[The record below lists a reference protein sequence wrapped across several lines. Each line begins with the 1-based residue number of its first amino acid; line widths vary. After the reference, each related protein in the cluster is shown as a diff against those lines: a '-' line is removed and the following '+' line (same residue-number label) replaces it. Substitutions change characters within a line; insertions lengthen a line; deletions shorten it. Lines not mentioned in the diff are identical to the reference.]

1 MKKNITSKQLDKIAN
16 LSRISLTE
24 QEKTGFTEE
33 LEEILEYFNY
43 IQEAPVEKVGFF
55 DHYNQKKS
63 PLRQDEVKKAD
74 KNELELI
81 KENFPRKKD
90 DFLKVDTVLKNG
102 R

>member
-43 IQEAPVEKVGFF
+43 IQEAPVEKVDFF

-63 PLRQDEVKKAD
+63 HLRQDEVEKAD

-81 KENFPRKKD
+81 KGNFPRKKD